1 MELRMRG
8 WVHCDL
14 KERNK
19 HIAQNGFKWCQYAH
33 LLVHVIQSRQLHK
46 ALCVKNRWSQLPKH
60 LVFQLNNIQN
70 TATHQK
76 KDKSHST
83 TKLEKVLRFSW
94 LKNFRVQ
101 LESNSISFL
110 QPHKGMLLVFPYA
123 TSSQCNNSCL
133 PKCKDP
139 LCKRMYLNKPHNILT
154 IQLIVD
160 NPACQLIPLTLLSPI
175 DGNPV
180 LCHLHQVH
188 PISYSQTF
196 TYYSCSS
203 WNMIFKSWRI

>member
-1 MELRMRG
+1 M
-8 WVHCDL
+8 
-14 KERNK
+14 
-19 HIAQNGFKWCQYAH
+19 
-33 LLVHVIQSRQLHK
+33 LLHTI
-46 ALCVKNRWSQLPKH
+46 
-60 LVFQLNNIQN
+60 
-70 TATHQK
+70 K
-76 KDKSHST
+76 KTSLIPHNQT
-83 TKLEKVLRFSW
+83 RKVLRFSW
-94 LKNFRVQ
+94 LKNSRVQ
-101 LESNSISFL
+101 LDSNSISFL
-110 QPHKGMLLVFPYA
+110 QPHKCMLLVFPYT

-188 PISYSQTF
+188 PIS
-196 TYYSCSS
+196 
-203 WNMIFKSWRI
+203 